1 MTTDVSALQN
11 LLSHLV
17 GQLLHGCGEKS
28 CQEPLCDT
36 GRRNATPDNRPVR
49 KYTPRSARAIAL
61 ALVGGPSP
69 REHICPH
76 YSLDATTHERREAT
90 EGPQDPSSF
99 EQQLCDTSVIRNL
112 CDRTTPMLIELDRLT
127 VIKQSLEPLL
137 IHIKLSDDAPSSF
150 VSNERAITLLCGA
163 VRACLDSLP
172 TVPIPQYT
180 FADKWIRKGSAFPTA
195 NVTILTAE
203 SRNVWLS
210 ILDGFEHGQSLMS
223 CIVEAIAM
231 RTDLEVRL
239 VRVKRYMGMSSKT
252 PPEREFLP
260 RLMERLELPSTAVV
274 QLVVWLKRTFMLH
287 WNGKPSIPRRSAAG
301 GAMVFLQSTTQL
313 ARTRGPPLAVGL
325 SRLPAVA
332 NNISAVD
339 MAESWIALRV
349 ELRKLDEA
357 GWKAVEAGN
366 ERQGSPDVLADVD
379 NAPNL
384 HILDSGLIKDHERVL
399 YFRTTNYL
407 KMQRAYSNTANAIEL
422 RRQLRAQIGETRG
435 QIKYNEEHYL
445 LLNLSRTNTLRDA
458 YDQLWHRRSAELF
471 RPLRVRLGEV
481 EVMEVGQDLGG
492 VQIEAF
498 NLIWTEALAEENGL
512 FTTDSDTVLSY
523 FRVGSLQ
530 PLHHFEMLGVLFGL
544 AVHNGIILPVS
555 FPAVFY
561 KLLLG
566 KESIDGG
573 HLGPADLA
581 DGWPGQYGS
590 LIQFSDDPDATDW
603 AEFQFG
609 MEANGVRL
617 YAREPAIYDDTP
629 DEPVNGVR
637 SYAREPAMYDD
648 TSDPVILEVMHASS
662 AETGAEVLVDS
673 LSWPGFKFKE
683 GDRATVVPVV
693 AATKERYLTAYV
705 EWIVVNS
712 VVPQLKAFRHG
723 FYRIIDQHSL
733 SIISSTP
740 ETLKSALEGSTRLDV
755 DDLRKCT
762 KYTNYYPNSSYIVDF
777 WDVVKNWPEKKQRQ
791 LLQYVTAVERVPL
804 GGCRYLTFEITRAW
818 DPNLLPESS
827 TCFGMLKLPQYDTK
841 EILDEKLTLALEF
854 GLEGFGNA

>member
-1 MTTDVSALQN
+1 MTTDISALQD

-17 GQLLHGCGEKS
+17 GQLLHGCGERS

-36 GRRNATPDNRPVR
+36 GRRNATPDNRPAR

-69 REHICPH
+69 REHTCPH
-76 YSLDATTHERREAT
+76 YSLEAKGQREAN

-99 EQQLCDTSVIRNL
+99 EQQLCDTPVIRNL
-112 CDRTTPMLIELDRLT
+112 CDTTTPMSIELDRLT

-163 VRACLDSLP
+163 LRACLDSLP
-172 TVPIPQYT
+172 AVPTAQYT

-203 SRNVWLS
+203 SRNVRLS
-210 ILDGFEHGQSLMS
+210 ILDGFERGQSLMS

-231 RTDLEVRL
+231 RIDLEIRL
-239 VRVKRYMGMSSKT
+239 VRVKGYLGMSTKT
-252 PPEREFLP
+252 QPEREFLP
-260 RLMERLELPSTAVV
+260 RLMEKLELPSTAVV

-357 GWKAVEAGN
+357 GRRAVEAGN

-384 HILDSGLIKDHERVL
+384 HILDSDLIKDHERVL
-399 YFRTTNYL
+399 YFRMTNYL

-422 RRQLRAQIGETRG
+422 RRSLRAQVGETRG

-471 RPLRVRLGEV
+471 RALRVRLGEV
-481 EVMEVGQDLGG
+481 EVMEIGQDLGG

-498 NLIWTEALAEENGL
+498 NLIWKEALAEEAG
-512 FTTDSDTVLSY
+512 FFITHHVPGLSY

-530 PLHHFEMLGVLFGL
+530 PLYHFEMLGVLFGL

-573 HLGPADLA
+573 HLGLADLA
-581 DGWPGQYGS
+581 DGWPTEAGNLQK
-590 LIQFSDDPDATDW
+590 FSDDPDADW

-609 MEANGVRL
+609 TEANGVRL
-617 YAREPAIYDDTP
+617 YAREPAMYDDTS

-637 SYAREPAMYDD
+637 PYAREPAIYDD
-648 TSDPVILEVMHASS
+648 TSDDPVTLEVVDALS
-662 AETGAEVLVDS
+662 AETGAEVQVDS
-673 LSWPGFKFKE
+673 LSWPGFRFEKV
-683 GDRATVVPVV
+683 DRATVAPVV
-693 AATKERYLTAYV
+693 AANKERYLTAYV
-705 EWIVVNS
+705 GWVVATS
-712 VVPQLKAFRHG
+712 VMPQLKAFHRG
-723 FYRIIDQHSL
+723 FYRIVDQHSL
-733 SIISSTP
+733 SILSSTP

-755 DDLRKCT
+755 DDLRKYT

-791 LLQYVTAVERVPL
+791 LLQFVTAVERVPL
-804 GGCRYLTFEITRAW
+804 GGCRYLTFEITRLW

-827 TCFGMLKLPQYDTK
+827 TCFSMLKLPQYDTK

>member
-1 MTTDVSALQN
+1 MATDISALQN

-76 YSLDATTHERREAT
+76 HSLDATTHEQREAI
-90 EGPQDPSSF
+90 EGLQDPSSF
-99 EQQLCDTSVIRNL
+99 EQQLCDTAVIRNL
-112 CDRTTPMLIELDRLT
+112 CERTTPMSIESDRLT

-137 IHIKLSDDAPSSF
+137 IHIKLSDDTPSSF

-180 FADKWIRKGSAFPTA
+180 FADKWIRKGSAYPTA

-210 ILDGFEHGQSLMS
+210 ILDGFERGQSLMS

-239 VRVKRYMGMSSKT
+239 VRVKGCLGMTSKT

-260 RLMERLELPSTAVV
+260 RLMERLDLPSAAVV

-357 GWKAVEAGN
+357 GRKAVEVAGI
-366 ERQGSPDVLADVD
+366 ERQGSPNVLADVD

-399 YFRTTNYL
+399 YFRMTNYL
-407 KMQRAYSNTANAIEL
+407 KMQRAYSNTVNAIEL
-422 RRQLRAQIGETRG
+422 RRQLRPQIGEPRG

-471 RPLRVRLGEV
+471 RPLRVRLGQV
-481 EVMEVGQDLGG
+481 EAMEVGQDLGG

-544 AVHNGIILPVS
+544 AVHNGITLPVS

-573 HLGPADLA
+573 HLGLADLA

-590 LIQFSDDPDATDW
+590 LIQFSDDPNADYADL
-603 AEFQFG
+603 EFQFG
-609 MEANGVRL
+609 MEANGVRI
-617 YAREPAIYDDTP
+617 YARESAIYDDTS
-629 DEPVNGVR
+629 D
-637 SYAREPAMYDD
+637 
-648 TSDPVILEVMHASS
+648 DPVMLEVVDALS
-662 AETGAEVLVDS
+662 ADTGAEVQVDS
-673 LSWPGFKFKE
+673 LSWPGFKFEKV
-683 GDRATVVPVV
+683 DRDTVAPVV
-693 AATKERYLTAYV
+693 AASKERYLTAYV
-705 EWIVVNS
+705 DWVVAYS
-712 VVPQLKAFRHG
+712 VMPQLKAFRRG
-723 FYRIIDQHSL
+723 FHRIVDQHSL
-733 SIISSTP
+733 SILSSTP

-755 DDLRKCT
+755 DDLRKYT
-762 KYTNYYPNSSYIVDF
+762 KYTNYYPTSSYIVDF

-827 TCFGMLKLPQYDTK
+827 TCFGMLKLPEYDTK
-841 EILDEKLTLALEF
+841 EILDENLTLALEF

>member
-1 MTTDVSALQN
+1 MTTNILALQD

-17 GQLLHGCGEKS
+17 GQLLHGCGDKS

-69 REHICPH
+69 RKHICPY
-76 YSLDATTHERREAT
+76 YSLEAKEQREAT

-99 EQQLCDTSVIRNL
+99 EQQLCDTPVIRNL
-112 CDRTTPMLIELDRLT
+112 CDPTIPMSIELDRLT

-137 IHIKLSDDAPSSF
+137 IHIKLSDAAPGSF

-172 TVPIPQYT
+172 TVPIPQHT
-180 FADKWIRKGSAFPTA
+180 FADKWIREGSAFPTA

-210 ILDGFEHGQSLMS
+210 ILDGFERGQFLMS

-260 RLMERLELPSTAVV
+260 RLMEKLELPSTAVV
-274 QLVVWLKRTFMLH
+274 PLVVWLKRTFMLH

-357 GWKAVEAGN
+357 GRKAVEAGS
-366 ERQGSPDVLADVD
+366 ERQGSSDVLADVD
-379 NAPNL
+379 NAPDL

-399 YFRTTNYL
+399 YFRMTNYL

-422 RRQLRAQIGETRG
+422 RRRLRPQVGEHRG

-471 RPLRVRLGEV
+471 RPLRIRLGQV
-481 EVMEVGQDLGG
+481 ETMEIGQDLGG

-498 NLIWTEALAEENGL
+498 NLIWKGALAEEAGI
-512 FTTDSDTVLSY
+512 FTTNNKPGVSY

-544 AVHNGIILPVS
+544 AVHNGITLPVS

-566 KESIDGG
+566 EESIDGG

-581 DGWPGQYGS
+581 DGWPRESKS
-590 LIQFSDDPDATDW
+590 LQQFSDDPNADYG
-603 AEFQFG
+603 EFQFG

-617 YAREPAIYDDTP
+617 FARYDGTS
-629 DEPVNGVR
+629 DEPVMVVD
-637 SYAREPAMYDD
+637 A
-648 TSDPVILEVMHASS
+648 IS
-662 AETGAEVLVDS
+662 AETGAEVQVDS
-673 LSWPGFKFKE
+673 LSWPGFEFEKV
-683 GDRATVVPVV
+683 DRDTVAPVV
-693 AATKERYLTAYV
+693 AESKEGYLTAYV
-705 EWIVVNS
+705 SWIVINS
-712 VVPQLKAFRHG
+712 VAPQLKAFRRGCH
-723 FYRIIDQHSL
+723 RIVDQHSL
-733 SIISSTP
+733 SILSSTP
-740 ETLKSALEGSTRLDV
+740 ETLKSVLEGSTRLDV
-755 DDLRKCT
+755 DDLRKYT
-762 KYTNYYPNSSYIVDF
+762 KYTDYYPNSSYIVDF

-791 LLQYVTAVERVPL
+791 LLQFVTAVERVPL
-804 GGCRYLTFEITRAW
+804 GGCRYLTFQITRAW
-818 DPNLLPESS
+818 DPNRLPESS
-827 TCFGMLKLPQYDTK
+827 TCFSTLQLPQYDTK